1 MKKFLCY
8 DTNDVAN
15 GKIDVDS
22 RGVLKSAS
30 SSAQADWNVMDSNDP
45 AFIKNKPF
53 GMEKGKEIG
62 SWYYDGTYT
71 QDDQGRY
78 VYTFTTD
85 TGDWSFE
92 LAASD
97 ETVEADIII
106 DDVTYESVRAHISSY
121 SGGTDYNF
129 ITDGLPFSLRISV
142 RNGSDPD
149 TLTFTY
155 DKNQF
160 TTLTIIDK
168 NRQWTKT
175 LDIKYLD
182 TAKLRAEVLPSAND
196 KQHLIYD
203 YGSGKFISSFDIY
216 LRSSTNRIF
225 KLNVDD
231 EGNLSATQ
239 V

>member
-22 RGVLKSAS
+22 RGVLKSAG
-30 SSAQADWNVMDSNDP
+30 SSAQADWNVTDSTDP

-53 GMEKGKEIG
+53 GMEKGKLVDT
-62 SWYYDGTYT
+62 WYYTEPT
-71 QDDQGRY
+71 QNSQGQY
-78 VYTFTTD
+78 VYTFTTSAN
-85 TGDWSFE
+85 DWSLTSIDNALE
-92 LAASD
+92 
-97 ETVEADIII
+97 VDIII
-106 DDVTYESVRAHISSY
+106 DGVTYESVLGHAISY
-121 SGGTDYNF
+121 SGGENYSF
-129 ITDGLPFSLRISV
+129 ITDGLPFSLTISCLS
-142 RNGSDPD
+142 GSDQD

-155 DKNQF
+155 NKSEF
-160 TTLTIIDK
+160 TKLTIIDK

-175 LDIKYLD
+175 LDVKYLD
-182 TAKLRAEVLPSAND
+182 MAKLSAEVLPSAND

-203 YGSGKFISSFDIY
+203 YGSSKFISSFDIY